1 MNPPRFKC
9 CDRDTLYLLPPSIHD
24 WLPENHLA
32 RFIVDVVTKLD
43 LRPIENAYN
52 GRGSDAYSPAM
63 LVALLFYGY
72 ATGVFSSRK
81 LELATY
87 ESVAFRYITANQHPD
102 HDTIAGF
109 RKRFLEELKPLFVQI
124 LMIAQAMGIV
134 KLGKVALDGTK
145 IKANASKH
153 KALSWDHACKL
164 EQQIQAEVDS
174 LLRQAEAAERE
185 EIPDGMNIPEELSR
199 REKRLQTIDLAKQE
213 IERRAAERYAKEQ
226 ETYDQK
232 MAARKTKEQE
242 SGKKTKGREP
252 KPPEPG
258 PKKTDQINLTDE
270 DSRIMPAAGGTFEQ
284 AYNAQA
290 GVDLNTMLIVE
301 NHVTQQPND
310 KQEIENTLGNL
321 ASLPYQLGPVDTLVA
336 DSGYFSETNLH
347 KCEAEQITPYI
358 AVNREKHNIPL
369 EERFARPEPLP
380 EDADVLT
387 RMKHRLKTPEG
398 KKIYAQRKS
407 TVEPVF
413 GIIKAIM
420 GFRQFFLRGVEVV
433 SGEWNLV
440 CMAYNLKRMYVL
452 AAK

>member
-32 RFIVDVVTKLD
+32 RFIVEVVIKLD

-63 LVALLFYGY
+63 MLALLFYGY

-109 RKRFLEELKPLFVQI
+109 RKRFLEELKPLFTQI
-124 LMIAQAMGIV
+124 LMIAQTMGIV
-134 KLGKVALDGTK
+134 KLGQVALDGTK

-164 EQQIQAEVDS
+164 EQQIRAEVDA

-185 EIPDGMNIPEELSR
+185 EIPDGMNIPEELGR

-226 ETYDQK
+226 EIYDQK
-232 MAARKTKEQE
+232 RAARKAKEQE
-242 SGKKTKGREP
+242 SGKKPKGRKPE
-252 KPPEPG
+252 PPEPG
-258 PKKTDQINLTDE
+258 PKKNDQMNLTDE

-321 ASLPYQLGPVDTLVA
+321 TSLPNQLGTVDTLVA
-336 DSGYFSETNLH
+336 DSGYFSETNLN

-358 AVNREKHNIPL
+358 AVNREEHNIPL

-420 GFRQFFLRGVEVV
+420 GFRQFFLRGLTAV

-440 CMAYNLKRMYVL
+440 CMAYNLKRMHIL
-452 AAK
+452 AH

>member
-1 MNPPRFKC
+1 
-9 CDRDTLYLLPPSIHD
+9 
-24 WLPENHLA
+24 
-32 RFIVDVVTKLD
+32 
-43 LRPIENAYN
+43 
-52 GRGSDAYSPAM
+52 
-63 LVALLFYGY
+63 
-72 ATGVFSSRK
+72 
-81 LELATY
+81 
-87 ESVAFRYITANQHPD
+87 
-102 HDTIAGF
+102 
-109 RKRFLEELKPLFVQI
+109 
-124 LMIAQAMGIV
+124 MIAQTMGIV
-134 KLGKVALDGTK
+134 KLGQVALDGTK

-164 EQQIQAEVDS
+164 ELQIQAEVDA

-185 EIPDGMNIPEELSR
+185 EIPEGMNIPEELSR

-232 MAARKTKEQE
+232 RAARKAKKQE
-242 SGKKTKGREP
+242 SGKKPKGREP

-258 PKKTDQINLTDE
+258 PKKTDQLNLTDE
-270 DSRIMPAAGGTFEQ
+270 DSRIMPTAGGTFEQ

-310 KQEIENTLGNL
+310 QQEIENTLENL
-321 ASLPYQLGPVDTLVA
+321 TSFPDPLGTVDTLVA
-336 DSGYFSETNLH
+336 DAGYFSETNLN

-358 AVNREKHNIPL
+358 AVNREKHNISL
-369 EERFARPEPLP
+369 EERFAQPGSLP

-398 KKIYAQRKS
+398 KKIYAKRKS

-420 GFRQFFLRGVEVV
+420 GFRQFSLRGLEAV

-440 CMAYNLKRMYVL
+440 CMAFNLKRMYAL
-452 AAK
+452 AA